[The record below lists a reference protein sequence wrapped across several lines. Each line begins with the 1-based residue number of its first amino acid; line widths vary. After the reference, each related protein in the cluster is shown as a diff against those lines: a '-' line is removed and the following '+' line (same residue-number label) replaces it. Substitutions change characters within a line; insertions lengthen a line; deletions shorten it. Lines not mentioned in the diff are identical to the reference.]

1 MGIFDVFKHKNE
13 LSFIQSPNYKGFK
26 KFGLVSYGHKP
37 SEDGLKKLHKKTPD
51 FDLTGSQIKLVDFV
65 YDGDRHGVAVYVDD
79 LQVGSYFGNNTNSL
93 TDLVKARKITAVF
106 VRVDKIKKIDGE
118 TFGALLFVKSEE

>member
-1 MGIFDVFKHKNE
+1 MGIFDVFKRKNE

-37 SEDGLKKLHKKTPD
+37 SEDGLKKLHKITPD
-51 FDLTGSQIKLVDFV
+51 FDLTGRQIKLVDFV
-65 YDGDRHGVAVYVDD
+65 YDGDCHGVAVCVDG
-79 LQVGSYFGNNTNSL
+79 LLVGSYFGTDTNSL
-93 TDLVKARKITAVF
+93 TDLIKAKKITAVH